1 LVPVI
6 DKEEESIDSSS
17 EILEEIL
24 DLTRNNQKLLRNP
37 DGEFIKEI
45 ESIKI
50 MLEKF
55 GKRLEP
61 DGESRRPRRDRK
73 MHPMFIEELLHVSPR
88 FEKNLTGFQIAISL
102 FRADFPWL
110 YDAGL
115 DVARTLRI
123 NASAEEKQEAV
134 HAFYELVD
142 FTFEHPM
149 MREMY
154 GPDKEMWMIGR
165 EIPRILRRSLERYL

>member
-1 LVPVI
+1 MV
-6 DKEEESIDSSS
+6 DKEDEPIDSSS

-37 DGEFIKEI
+37 DGEFIKEV
-45 ESIKI
+45 EAIKV
-50 MLEKF
+50 MLDKF
-55 GKRLEP
+55 GKRLDF
-61 DGESRRPRRDRK
+61 DGEIRRPRRDRK
-73 MHPMFIEELLHVSPR
+73 MHSMFIEELLHGNPR

-102 FRADFPWL
+102 FRTDFPWL

-115 DVARTLRI
+115 DVVRTLRI
-123 NASAEEKQEAV
+123 NAPVEEKQESV
-134 HAFYELVD
+134 QAFYELVE

-154 GPDKEMWMIGR
+154 MPDKEMWMISR
-165 EIPRILRRSLERYL
+165 EIPRILKRSLERYL